1 MIKQSNGIFL
11 SKIRSTINGGDLLR
25 TTDTVRFLIMINPIF
40 RGSIVRFIQ
49 CLIYTMSGLDIFH
62 CVISNKTCDSE

>member
-1 MIKQSNGIFL
+1 MIKQSNEIFL

-49 CLIYTMSGLDIFH
+49 CLIN
-62 CVISNKTCDSE
+62 V